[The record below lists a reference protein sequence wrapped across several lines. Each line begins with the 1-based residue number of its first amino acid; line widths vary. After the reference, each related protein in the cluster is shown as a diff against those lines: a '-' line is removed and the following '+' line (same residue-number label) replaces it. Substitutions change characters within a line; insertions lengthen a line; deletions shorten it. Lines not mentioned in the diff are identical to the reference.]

1 MGIQLKIPQLE
12 KNPTTERGS
21 GIG

>member
-1 MGIQLKIPQLE
+1 MRIQLKIPQLE

-21 GIG
+21 RIG